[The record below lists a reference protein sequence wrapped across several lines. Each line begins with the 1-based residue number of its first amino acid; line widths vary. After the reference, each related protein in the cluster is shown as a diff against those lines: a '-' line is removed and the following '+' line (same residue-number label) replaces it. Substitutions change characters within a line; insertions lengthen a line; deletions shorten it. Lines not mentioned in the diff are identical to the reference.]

1 MTFYK
6 ASFTDKIIQVN
17 QMQTSDGYELD
28 MIITACLC
36 LLDLENHTVVFSHLG
51 GFSSGFTVSISI
63 QKY

>member
-28 MIITACLC
+28 MIITAYVYL
-36 LLDLENHTVVFSHLG
+36 
-51 GFSSGFTVSISI
+51 I
-63 QKY
+63 